1 MSGEP
6 KTRPTTVPAS
16 IWVAQLVYVAGSLGL
31 LIVLLQSLDT
41 GSVST
46 VSSRLFAALYVVV
59 MVIFNVIWRL
69 LVARKHIA
77 SAIIMVV
84 VAVIIN
90 VGIAQIFIVQSAHS
104 SFDNYY
110 KFRGCSQLVSK
121 STDSAICK
129 LPSGATIKLVKSQDK
144 WYLDGDLP
152 NGWF

>member
-1 MSGEP
+1 MNDKQKRRLAGI
-6 KTRPTTVPAS
+6 PAS
-16 IWVAQLVYVAGSLGL
+16 IWIAQLVYVVVSLVL
-31 LIVLLQSLDT
+31 LIVLLHGLDT
-41 GSVST
+41 GSVPT
-46 VSSRLFAALYVVV
+46 AQSRLFAALYVVV

-69 LVARKHIA
+69 LAARKHIV
-77 SAIIMVV
+77 SATIIVV
-84 VAVIIN
+84 IAVVIN

-129 LPSGATIKLVKSQDK
+129 LPSGATIKLVKFQDK